1 MKTIKLTD
9 KQAEMVIQA
18 ISAFIREEQREEMAA
33 EKKGLNIMPYIDR
46 IEEFIFLKRNII
58 NQTENGKEKRN

>member
-18 ISAFIREEQREEMAA
+18 ISAYIREETMEEMAA

-58 NQTENGKEKRN
+58 NQTENGQEKRN